1 MNAFETQPDP
11 EFLAHLEWQVRT
23 EARRESRFAKPA
35 PAIGWRRLR
44 AAAVLVLALGLGA
57 GGVFAAQELQRS
69 REAGLRSAQWK
80 VRCELAD
87 ARLRMA
93 TQERDELRASFEAG
107 AIGAGE
113 CAQAER
119 ERQQLEHARA
129 RLLNEAAEVA
139 QTGREPSDRISAPL
153 VGGRDFVRE
162 RLELAAS
169 DARAQMQGAEER
181 KALAEERHAAGV
193 TTDTDLSEAGQR
205 CKQALGQQ
213 KLLERRLALR
223 AAFLD
228 GRSSALEVELDDLRA
243 DAQGAAADQRDEL
256 AAAREALVR
265 ADALAQAGMISQQ
278 ELRAAQR
285 RISEAQ
291 AALRLSELEI
301 DVLVRPS
308 ER

>member
-57 GGVFAAQELQRS
+57 GGVFAAQ
-69 REAGLRSAQWK
+69 
-80 VRCELAD
+80 ELAD

-169 DARAQMQGAEER
+169 DARARMQGAEER

-205 CKQALGQQ
+205 CKQALGLQ